1 MSKLAPHSRQENE
14 KEEEGVANMPFDR
27 CPVRLRLRDLLLGG
41 RRALR
46 DGDRN
51 RLKSDTAHETVRDAV
66 ALAGLLIVSGSRVGK
81 GQLVAQD
88 SFSPSR
94 PSASVGPQDP
104 RSYRNAGLSSLSRPS
119 TTRQASITSS

>member
-1 MSKLAPHSRQENE
+1 
-14 KEEEGVANMPFDR
+14 MPFDR
-27 CPVRLRLRDLLLGG
+27 RPVRLRFRDLLLGG
-41 RRALR
+41 RRVLR

-51 RLKSDTAHETVRDAV
+51 NGLRSVAASEAVRDAV
-66 ALAGLLIVSGSRVGK
+66 AFAGLLIVSGSRVRK

-94 PSASVGPQDP
+94 PSASVGPHDP